1 MKALLSGL
9 IIVAAFAG
17 RAWAI
22 DAEAAERGKQEEQ
35 RACVPCHS
43 LRLVESQRLSAAAWG
58 KELDK
63 MERWGAVIKDR
74 QALLD
79 YLSQEYPATKPALR
93 PERSGDGTTRGGGNG
108 SAQAH

>member
-1 MKALLSGL
+1 MKCAFVALAMAGL
-9 IIVAAFAG
+9 AMAQDAG
-17 RAWAI
+17 RA
-22 DAEAAERGKQEEQ
+22 EEQ

-63 MERWGAVIKDR
+63 MERWGAPIGNR

-79 YLSQEYPATKPALR
+79 YLAREYPDTKPVPK
-93 PERSGDGTTRGGGNG
+93 PERSGDGK
-108 SAQAH
+108 

>member
-1 MKALLSGL
+1 MKAAGWALVG
-9 IIVAAFAG
+9 AAIAACALG
-17 RAWAI
+17 AAPQ
-22 DAEAAERGKQEEQ
+22 AAEHGKQEEQ

-74 QALLD
+74 QVLLD
-79 YLSQEYPATKPALR
+79 YLSQEYPDTKPVPR
-93 PERSGDGTTRGGGNG
+93 PERSGDGTKG
-108 SAQAH
+108 SVQAH

>member
-1 MKALLSGL
+1 MKAAWLGLLAAA
-9 IIVAAFAG
+9 VACCLGAQGQETPAG
-17 RAWAI
+17 R
-22 DAEAAERGKQEEQ
+22 QEMQ

-63 MERWGAVIKDR
+63 MERWGAVIQDR

-79 YLSQEYPATKPALR
+79 YLTQQYPDTKPVPK
-93 PERSGDGTTRGGGNG
+93 PERTAR
-108 SAQAH
+108 